1 MSTKIASYRE
11 KNYRLEI
18 HLGEPQINPDG
29 SSDYSYFDADCPI
42 WSFIYFL
49 DDNGEELD
57 CLGSFDSRTIPEGVN
72 WGLDEIS
79 RYVSEDIRA
88 ALAA

>member
-11 KNYRLEI
+11 KNYRLEMYP
-18 HLGEPQINPDG
+18 GEPQIYPDG
-29 SSDYSYFDADCPI
+29 SLDCSSFDPDYPI
-42 WSFIYFL
+42 WSFIHLL

-57 CLGSFDSRTIPEGVN
+57 CLGSFESQTITEGVN

-79 RYVSEDIRA
+79 RYVSEDMGTAVA
-88 ALAA
+88 A